1 MKIIR
6 NEPRIN
12 RLKQAGSILDIVGMV
27 VLIGGLIMAFV
38 IRDPNLI
45 IYQLIAL
52 AIGFVISQV
61 SIYLTNK
68 YGREPRTDEMI
79 DQAIGN
85 PPKNRLYHYILP
97 SPHVLLTPA
106 GPIVLVPKYQSGDIV
121 ANGDT
126 WKQTGVGM
134 RKYFGQEGLG
144 NPAKEAD
151 AAVSTIAN
159 FLRKKAPE
167 LKDQEIPIGVLIIF
181 TRAEPEKLDIK
192 NSAIPARHYKQVR
205 SYLKKHRGT
214 PMPQEQYDAIRT
226 AFDEKAGS
234 WADAEEIE

>member
-12 RLKQAGSILDIVGMV
+12 RLKKAGNILAIVGMV
-27 VLIGGLIMAFV
+27 VLIGGLVMAFIV
-38 IRDPNLI
+38 NDPSLI
-45 IYQLIAL
+45 ILQLMAL
-52 AIGFVISQV
+52 AVGFIISQV
-61 SIYLTNK
+61 SIFLTNK
-68 YGREPRTDEMI
+68 YGREPRTDEVL

-97 SPHVLLTPA
+97 SPHVLLTPS
-106 GPIVLVPKYQSGDIV
+106 GPIVLVPKYQTGDIV
-121 ANGDT
+121 ANGET
-126 WKQTGVGM
+126 WKQTGVGL

-144 NPAKEAD
+144 NPTKEAD
-151 AAVSTIAN
+151 AAVSSIAN
-159 FLRKKAPE
+159 FIRKKAPE
-167 LKDQEIPIGVLIIF
+167 LQDQEIPIGVLIVF
-181 TRAEPEKLDIK
+181 TRVEPEKLDIK
-192 NSAIPARHYKQVR
+192 NSAMPARHHKQVR

-214 PMPQEQYDAIRT
+214 PMPKEQYDAIRT